1 MCFCRYKNL
10 LPSDRRELTQLF
22 FCFMVESKTRKSKYL
37 NLRLT
42 EDEHARLKELAQN
55 YPTLSSFVLDAC
67 WHFNNKRHINTLDL
81 FEEKFNL
88 MKRMF
93 TEINRSG
100 SNLNQLIQYTNHCMI
115 MGIYQDNTAD
125 EILRLQKE
133 HLDCIKALKIE
144 LKIIEKEFKK
154 NVKLY

>member
-22 FCFMVESKTRKSKYL
+22 FCFMVESKIRKSKYL

-42 EDEHARLKELAQN
+42 EEEHARLKELAQN

-67 WHFNNKRHINTLDL
+67 WHFNNKRHINTLDS
-81 FEEKFNL
+81 FEEKFKL

-100 SNLNQLIQYTNHCMI
+100 SNLNQLIQYTNHCI
-115 MGIYQDNTAD
+115 ILGIYQDNTAD
-125 EILRLQKE
+125 EILRIQKE
-133 HLDCIKALKIE
+133 HLDCIKAFKIE
-144 LKIIEKEFKK
+144 LKKIEKEFKK